1 MSCSESG
8 PVYCLTAAMEV
19 VISRRV
25 LFAVLKENNA
35 LAITF
40 KPSVDIALKYV
51 QEKLVGSEAEL
62 LL

>member
-1 MSCSESG
+1 M
-8 PVYCLTAAMEV
+8 YCLTVTMEV
-19 VISRRV
+19 VISRRE

-35 LAITF
+35 LEITS

-51 QEKLVGSEAEL
+51 KEKLVGSEAEL

>member
-1 MSCSESG
+1 M
-8 PVYCLTAAMEV
+8 YCLTATMEV
-19 VISRRV
+19 VISRRE

-51 QEKLVGSEAEL
+51 KEKLVGSEAEL

>member
-8 PVYCLTAAMEV
+8 L
-19 VISRRV
+19 VISRRE
-25 LFAVLKENNA
+25 LLAVLKENNA

-51 QEKLVGSEAEL
+51 KDKLVGSEAEL

>member
-1 MSCSESG
+1 M
-8 PVYCLTAAMEV
+8 YCLTATMEV

-40 KPSVDIALKYV
+40 KPSVDITSKYAK
-51 QEKLVGSEAEL
+51 EKLVGSEAEL